1 MGNKSNN
8 SALEKYLSQV
18 DKHLK
23 YMPVSEKTDILSEL
37 KSSFYERMEQGQ
49 TENDIIAEMG
59 PAKDFALSYLGKAI
73 VENKNFSFRHFMMA
87 LGFYSFASL
96 AWVSLIPALAIC
108 SASFFFSCGVSVLAG
123 AMGLLKGFLH
133 IPLIDKM
140 QFIFF
145 IYELTGIPALLVGLL
160 SAVVFFFLGI
170 LCWKGTVGMVRLLQS
185 MKWKLDSD
193 VRNKA

>member
-1 MGNKSNN
+1 MGNKSNY

-145 IYELTGIPALLVGLL
+145 IYELKGIPALLVGLL
-160 SAVVFFFLGI
+160 SAVIFFFLGI
-170 LCWKGTVGMVRLLQS
+170 LSWKGTVGMIRLLQS
-185 MKWKLDSD
+185 MKWKLDSN

>member
-1 MGNKSNN
+1 MGNKSNY
-8 SALEKYLSQV
+8 SALEKDLSQV

-37 KSSFYERMEQGQ
+37 KSSFYERVEQGQ

-145 IYELTGIPALLVGLL
+145 IYELKGIPALLVGLL
-160 SAVVFFFLGI
+160 SAVIFFFLGI
-170 LCWKGTVGMVRLLQS
+170 LSWKGTVGMIRLLQS
-185 MKWKLDSD
+185 MKWKLDSN

>member
-1 MGNKSNN
+1 MGNKSNS

-73 VENKNFSFRHFMMA
+73 IENKNFSFRHFMMA

-160 SAVVFFFLGI
+160 SAVIFFFLGI
-170 LCWKGTVGMVRLLQS
+170 LCWKGTVGMIRLLQS

>member
-8 SALEKYLSQV
+8 IALEKYLSQV

-23 YMPVSEKTDILSEL
+23 YMPVFEKTDILSEL

-96 AWVSLIPALAIC
+96 AWVSLIPTLAIF
-108 SASFFFSCGVSVLAG
+108 SVSFFFSCGVSVLAG
-123 AMGLLKGFLH
+123 AIGLLKGFLH
-133 IPLIDKM
+133 FPLLDKM
-140 QFIFF
+140 QFVFF
-145 IYELTGIPALLVGLL
+145 MYELKGIPALLVGLL
-160 SAVVFFFLGI
+160 LAVIFFFLGI
-170 LCWKGTVGMVRLLQS
+170 LCWKGTVGMIRLLQS
-185 MKWKLDSD
+185 TKRKLDSD
-193 VRNKA
+193 VRSEA

>member
-37 KSSFYERMEQGQ
+37 KSSFYERVEQGQ

-160 SAVVFFFLGI
+160 SAVIFFFLGI
-170 LCWKGTVGMVRLLQS
+170 LCWKGTVGMIRLLQS
-185 MKWKLDSD
+185 MKWKLDSN

>member
-1 MGNKSNN
+1 MGNKSNY

-37 KSSFYERMEQGQ
+37 KSSFYERVEQGQ

-59 PAKDFALSYLGKAI
+59 PAKDLALSYLGKAI

-160 SAVVFFFLGI
+160 SAVIFFFLGI
-170 LCWKGTVGMVRLLQS
+170 LCWKGTVGMIRLLQS

>member
-140 QFIFF
+140 QFIF
-145 IYELTGIPALLVGLL
+145 L
-160 SAVVFFFLGI
+160 S
-170 LCWKGTVGMVRLLQS
+170 T
-185 MKWKLDSD
+185 
-193 VRNKA
+193 N

>member
-1 MGNKSNN
+1 MGNKSNY

-37 KSSFYERMEQGQ
+37 KSSFYERVEQGQ

-145 IYELTGIPALLVGLL
+145 IYELKGIPALLVGLL
-160 SAVVFFFLGI
+160 SAVIFFFLGI
-170 LCWKGTVGMVRLLQS
+170 LSWKGTVGMIRLLQS

>member
-8 SALEKYLSQV
+8 IALEKYLSQV

-23 YMPVSEKTDILSEL
+23 YMPAFEKTDILSEL

-96 AWVSLIPALAIC
+96 AWVSLIPTLAIF
-108 SASFFFSCGVSVLAG
+108 SVSFFFRVASAFLPEQWDCLKASC
-123 AMGLLKGFLH
+123 
-133 IPLIDKM
+133 
-140 QFIFF
+140 IF
-145 IYELTGIPALLVGLL
+145 
-160 SAVVFFFLGI
+160 
-170 LCWKGTVGMVRLLQS
+170 RLLIRCNLFFS
-185 MKWKLDSD
+185 CT
-193 VRNKA
+193 N

>member
-1 MGNKSNN
+1 MGNKSNS

-160 SAVVFFFLGI
+160 SAVIFFFLGI
-170 LCWKGTVGMVRLLQS
+170 LCWKGTVGMIRLLQS
-185 MKWKLDSD
+185 MKWKLDSN

>member
-108 SASFFFSCGVSVLAG
+108 SA
-123 AMGLLKGFLH
+123 
-133 IPLIDKM
+133 
-140 QFIFF
+140 
-145 IYELTGIPALLVGLL
+145 
-160 SAVVFFFLGI
+160 FLGI
-170 LCWKGTVGMVRLLQS
+170 LCWKGTVGMIRLLQS

>member
-73 VENKNFSFRHFMMA
+73 VENKNFTFRHFMMA

-160 SAVVFFFLGI
+160 SAVIFFFLGI
-170 LCWKGTVGMVRLLQS
+170 LSWKGTVGMIRLLQS

>member
-23 YMPVSEKTDILSEL
+23 YVPVSEKTDILSEL

-123 AMGLLKGFLH
+123 AMGLLKGC
-133 IPLIDKM
+133 
-140 QFIFF
+140 
-145 IYELTGIPALLVGLL
+145 LLY
-160 SAVVFFFLGI
+160 
-170 LCWKGTVGMVRLLQS
+170 T
-185 MKWKLDSD
+185 SD
-193 VRNKA
+193 AADE

>member
-1 MGNKSNN
+1 MGNKSNS

-160 SAVVFFFLGI
+160 SAVIFFFLGI
-170 LCWKGTVGMVRLLQS
+170 LSWKGTVGMIRLLQS
-185 MKWKLDSD
+185 MKWKLDSN

>member
-37 KSSFYERMEQGQ
+37 KSSFYERVEQGQ

-73 VENKNFSFRHFMMA
+73 VENKNFSFRHLMMA

-145 IYELTGIPALLVGLL
+145 IYELKGIPALLVGLL
-160 SAVVFFFLGI
+160 SAVIFFFLGI
-170 LCWKGTVGMVRLLQS
+170 LSWKGTVGMIRLLQS
-185 MKWKLDSD
+185 MKWKLDSN

>member
-1 MGNKSNN
+1 MGNKSNY

-23 YMPVSEKTDILSEL
+23 YMPVFEKTDILSEL
-37 KSSFYERMEQGQ
+37 KSSFYERVEQGQ

-145 IYELTGIPALLVGLL
+145 IYELKGIPALLVGLL

-170 LCWKGTVGMVRLLQS
+170 LCWKGTVGMIRLLQS

>member
-37 KSSFYERMEQGQ
+37 KSSFYERVEQGQ

-170 LCWKGTVGMVRLLQS
+170 LCWKGTVGMIRLLQS

>member
-1 MGNKSNN
+1 MGNKSNY

-37 KSSFYERMEQGQ
+37 KSSFYERVEQGQ

-108 SASFFFSCGVSVLAG
+108 SASFFFSCGISVLAG

-145 IYELTGIPALLVGLL
+145 IYELKGIPALLVGLL
-160 SAVVFFFLGI
+160 SAVIFFFLGI
-170 LCWKGTVGMVRLLQS
+170 LSWKGTVGMIRLLQS
-185 MKWKLDSD
+185 MKWKLDSN

>member
-1 MGNKSNN
+1 MGNKSNY

-37 KSSFYERMEQGQ
+37 KSSFYERVEQGQ

-160 SAVVFFFLGI
+160 SAAIFFFLGI
-170 LCWKGTVGMVRLLQS
+170 LCWKGTVGMIRLLQS

>member
-37 KSSFYERMEQGQ
+37 KSSFYERVEQGQ

-145 IYELTGIPALLVGLL
+145 IYELKGIPALLVGLL
-160 SAVVFFFLGI
+160 SAVIFFFLGI
-170 LCWKGTVGMVRLLQS
+170 LSWKGTVGMIRLLQS
-185 MKWKLDSD
+185 MKWKLDSN

>member
-1 MGNKSNN
+1 MGNKSNY

-37 KSSFYERMEQGQ
+37 KSSFYERVEQGQ

-145 IYELTGIPALLVGLL
+145 IYELKGIPALLVGLL
-160 SAVVFFFLGI
+160 SAVIFFFLG
-170 LCWKGTVGMVRLLQS
+170 LLSWKGTVGMIRLLQS
-185 MKWKLDSD
+185 MKWKLDSN

>member
-160 SAVVFFFLGI
+160 SAVIFFFLGI
-170 LCWKGTVGMVRLLQS
+170 LSWKGTVGMIRLLQS
-185 MKWKLDSD
+185 MKWKLDSN

>member
-8 SALEKYLSQV
+8 SVLEKYLSQV

-49 TENDIIAEMG
+49 TEHDIIAEMG
-59 PAKDFALSYLGKAI
+59 PTKDFALSYLGKAI

-96 AWVSLIPALAIC
+96 AWVSLIPVLAML

-133 IPLIDKM
+133 VPLIDEM

-145 IYELTGIPALLVGLL
+145 HL
-160 SAVVFFFLGI
+160 
-170 LCWKGTVGMVRLLQS
+170 
-185 MKWKLDSD
+185 
-193 VRNKA
+193 RNKRDSRSFGGIIIGGCVLFLRDSMLERNCRNGSPFAVNEMEIE

>member
-1 MGNKSNN
+1 MGNKSNY

-37 KSSFYERMEQGQ
+37 KSSFYERVEQGQ

-145 IYELTGIPALLVGLL
+145 IYELKGIPALLVGLL
-160 SAVVFFFLGI
+160 SAVIFFFLGI
-170 LCWKGTVGMVRLLQS
+170 LSWKGTVGMIRLLQS
-185 MKWKLDSD
+185 MKWKLDSN

>member
-18 DKHLK
+18 DKYLK

-133 IPLIDKM
+133 IPLIDKT
-140 QFIFF
+140 QFIVF

-160 SAVVFFFLGI
+160 SAVIFFFLGI
-170 LCWKGTVGMVRLLQS
+170 LCWKGTVGKIRLLQS

>member
-145 IYELTGIPALLVGLL
+145 IYELTGIPALFVGLL

-170 LCWKGTVGMVRLLQS
+170 LCWKGTVGMIRLLQS

>member
-1 MGNKSNN
+1 MGNKSNY

-37 KSSFYERMEQGQ
+37 KSSFYERVEQGQ

-160 SAVVFFFLGI
+160 SAVIFFFLGI
-170 LCWKGTVGMVRLLQS
+170 LCWKGTVGMIRLLQS

>member
-1 MGNKSNN
+1 MGNKSNY

-37 KSSFYERMEQGQ
+37 KSSFYERVEQGQ

-59 PAKDFALSYLGKAI
+59 PAKDLALSYLGKAI

-160 SAVVFFFLGI
+160 SAAIFFFLGI
-170 LCWKGTVGMVRLLQS
+170 LCWKGTVGMIRLLQS

>member
-8 SALEKYLSQV
+8 IALEKYLSQV

-23 YMPVSEKTDILSEL
+23 YMPAFEKTDILSEL

-73 VENKNFSFRHFMMA
+73 VENKNFSYRHFMMA

-96 AWVSLIPALAIC
+96 AWVSLIPTLAIF
-108 SASFFFSCGVSVLAG
+108 SVSFFFSCGVSVLAG

-133 IPLIDKM
+133 FPLLDKM
-140 QFIFF
+140 QF
-145 IYELTGIPALLVGLL
+145 
-160 SAVVFFFLGI
+160 VFFHVRIKRDSRSFSRIVIGGYFLF
-170 LCWKGTVGMVRLLQS
+170 LRNS
-185 MKWKLDSD
+185 MLERNCRNDSPFA
-193 VRNKA
+193 VNETEIG

>member
-160 SAVVFFFLGI
+160 SAVIFFFLGF
-170 LCWKGTVGMVRLLQS
+170 LSWKGTVGMIRLLQS

>member
-1 MGNKSNN
+1 MGNKSNY

-37 KSSFYERMEQGQ
+37 KSSFYERVEQGQ

-170 LCWKGTVGMVRLLQS
+170 LCWKGTVGMIRLLQS